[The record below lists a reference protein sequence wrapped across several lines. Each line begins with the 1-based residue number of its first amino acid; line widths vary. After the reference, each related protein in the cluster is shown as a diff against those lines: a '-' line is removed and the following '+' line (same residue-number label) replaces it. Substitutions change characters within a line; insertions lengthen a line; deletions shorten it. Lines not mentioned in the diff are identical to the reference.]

1 MKKSRK
7 KTFSVSFPR
16 ELVNEID
23 ESCETGDYDCR
34 NSWMKQAVEDKLEL
48 EASIDQEEQES
59 QEQEPLPGTLSEKK
73 SDPQKITVY
82 VSPEEEEGLRNGTL
96 EIKQKPVEAKVIK
109 ISNDDGK
116 TWYDAN

>member
-1 MKKSRK
+1 MKKSK
-7 KTFSVSFPR
+7 KKIFSVSFPR

-34 NSWMKQAVEDKLEL
+34 NSWMKQAVKDKLEL
-48 EASIDQEEQES
+48 EATIDQEEQES
-59 QEQEPLPGTLSEKK
+59 QDQEPQTGTLREKK
-73 SDPQKITVY
+73 SEPQKVVLY

-96 EIKQKPVEAKVIK
+96 EITQKPVEAKVIK